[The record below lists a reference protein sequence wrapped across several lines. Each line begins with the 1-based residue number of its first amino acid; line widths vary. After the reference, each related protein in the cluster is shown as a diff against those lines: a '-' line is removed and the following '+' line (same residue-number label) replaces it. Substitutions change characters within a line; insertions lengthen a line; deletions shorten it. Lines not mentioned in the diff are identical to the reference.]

1 MEVMEAVQSGTLFR
15 ALRVLLKRTQKRR
28 APARRGGD
36 YNEVHQAFQKKS
48 PLQVVSGDK
57 RLPRLG
63 SKGSNSVHFS
73 KRIRVSSAETPSLL
87 ISLHIPLEN

>member
-1 MEVMEAVQSGTLFR
+1 MAMEVMVAVQSGTIVR
-15 ALRVLLKRTQKRR
+15 ALRVQLTRR
-28 APARRGGD
+28 VPARRGGD